1 MKYNFNFNNIRLVKI
16 YNNIQYWN
24 KVLLSGIIH
33 SLKISRKKFFW
44 GKNVILSPDC
54 KTKIAFTPSFLSI

>member
-24 KVLLSGIIH
+24 KVIISGINH
-33 SLKISRKKFFW
+33 SLKISWNFFFS
-44 GKNVILSPDC
+44 GKNVLLSLDC
-54 KTKIAFTPSFLSI
+54 KTNIAFTPSFLSI